1 MKKKILIPLIA
12 VFLLLSALV
21 ITAGLYY
28 ADGLPENITYTISRF
43 LNKID
48 TGFSQDQRNSAAD
61 SISVAQ
67 IDAEMPENVH
77 AVTLD
82 LSTELSADPSSG
94 SYGDLVSEIIYD
106 FNYYKNFLADTI
118 FIVPDLAGKYE
129 NFTDA
134 YGNKVDVLRECM
146 NYSDSAGYTKVLVIN
161 DGMLYHDGA
170 LSFDRIQYYLSNYPF
185 NAVVLSSETIFD
197 AGTVKNC
204 VTYVSDN
211 IKNIFGNAVCVGI
224 EIPAK
229 TAVMGATE
237 QITGVLQ
244 SGCLEFAVVEGGS
257 MTDPAMPF
265 GSVLSYWNALAATY
279 TDITFY
285 CKHRNDLVCTNQ
297 SQWNNYVEICDQV
310 RFLWDCENIHGSVFY
325 NTTALKKNKNSSS
338 LRLSYLFYDGEYS
351 ELAVESIQI
360 DDRSNTVVF
369 TGKAAAGH
377 KTLCNGVVI
386 SNAPTFT
393 FRASLGAG
401 GNTFRF
407 FSCGK
412 SLTYRIYGNTRII
425 YSFTP
430 TADLSVLSNET
441 VTVSAVCL
449 SDAYVQC
456 AVNGNTYQMA
466 KTASADKKEIP
477 AGYSVFS
484 CGIKFNVNG
493 NADVDLGRISITA
506 AAGDSSETV
515 SAASV
520 TVMKNDNTGIFNNII
535 GYYSDL
541 HDVSEEHMNRYAYSD
556 RVTPYHDNGLGT
568 ALLCRI
574 INDETETIGA
584 IGEKDTYHADN
595 STLTAGM
602 IDYVTGMEISD
613 AGFLRYKLGS
623 GLTVYGVNCEL
634 IANGYRMPNNRI
646 VADHVDDSSAA
657 STDLVFNIDWFSPV
671 TVKCKPLK
679 YWNGY
684 SQYSYNISSFDA
696 EYIEIKFYHAT
707 EFYNSA
713 VLQYGENSVFSHSE
727 LYSAG
732 DDNLI
737 LRVYLKKP
745 GQFYGFRIYRN
756 EANQLVVSCKKRL
769 SGALQGKVIM
779 LDAGHGGLSMT
790 GTAVADNSVSEKI
803 VTLAIAA
810 KAKEMLESNG
820 ATVIMTRTMDTPV
833 TLEERCVLL
842 RKYNPD
848 IFVSIHCDG
857 TENETDAGTH
867 SFYFRP
873 YSMPLAD
880 AINRELSTVYK
891 THIYAP
897 ADTNYPKVD
906 KAIKFYPFYVTR
918 MNECPAVLVETG
930 FMTNPV
936 EGMILGNDNTQYWLA
951 FGITRGIESYFGAN
965 YQ

>member
-12 VFLLLSALV
+12 VFLLLSAVV
-21 ITAGLYY
+21 ITAGLYIT
-28 ADGLPENITYTISRF
+28 DGLPENITYAISRF

-48 TGFSQDQRNSAAD
+48 TGFTPDQQNPLPENIA
-61 SISVAQ
+61 VAQ
-67 IDAEMPENVH
+67 IEAKMPENIH

-82 LSTELSADPSSG
+82 LAAELTADPSSG
-94 SYGDLVSEIIYD
+94 SYGDLVAEIVYD
-106 FNYYKNFLADTI
+106 FNYYKNFLTDTI
-118 FIVPDLAGKYE
+118 FVVPDLSGKYE

-134 YGNKVDVLRECM
+134 YGNRVDVLRECL
-146 NYSDSAGYTKVLVIN
+146 NYSESAGYTKVLVVN
-161 DGMLYHDGA
+161 DEMLYNNGA
-170 LSFDRIQYYLSNYPF
+170 LSFDQIQYYLSNYPF
-185 NAVVLSSETIFD
+185 NAAVLSSEALFE
-197 AGTVKNC
+197 AGTVGNC
-204 VTYVSDN
+204 VSFISEN
-211 IKNIFGNAVCVGI
+211 IKKVFGGAICFGV

-229 TAVMGATE
+229 TAVKGAAE
-237 QITGVLQ
+237 QTTGILQ
-244 SGCLEFAVVEGGS
+244 SGCLEFAVVEGGA

-265 GSVLSYWNALAATY
+265 GSVLSYWNALAGTY
-279 TDITFY
+279 PDITFY

-310 RFLWDCENIHGSVFY
+310 RFLWDCENISGSVFY

-338 LRLSYLFYDGEYS
+338 LRLSYLLYDGEYS
-351 ELAVESIQI
+351 DLAIESIQI
-360 DDRSNTVVF
+360 EEQSNSVLF
-369 TGKAAAGH
+369 TGKAAEGH
-377 KTLCNGVVI
+377 KTLCNGSVI
-386 SNAPTFT
+386 GAGPSFT
-393 FRASLGAG
+393 FRAPLTAG
-401 GNTFRF
+401 SNTFRF

-412 SLTYRIYGNTRII
+412 NLTYRIFGNTRII
-425 YSFTP
+425 YSFSP

-441 VTVSAVCL
+441 VAVSAVCL
-449 SDAYVQC
+449 SDAIVQC
-456 AVNGNTYQMA
+456 AINGNVYQMT
-466 KTASADKKEIP
+466 KTGAANTDGIP
-477 AGYSVFS
+477 SGYSTFS
-484 CGIKFNVNG
+484 CGIKFSVEA
-493 NADVDLGRISITA
+493 NADVNLGSIRITA
-506 AAGDSSETV
+506 SVGDSTETVTAAGI
-515 SAASV
+515 
-520 TVMKNDNTGIFNNII
+520 TVMKNDRAGLFNNII
-535 GYYSDL
+535 GYYTNLRDA
-541 HDVSEEHMNRYAYSD
+541 SEEHMDRFTYSD
-556 RVTPYHDNGLGT
+556 QVSPYHDNGLGT

-574 INDETETIGA
+574 INDETETIGE
-584 IGEKDTYHADN
+584 IGEKDTYHADS
-595 STLTAGM
+595 STLTAGT

-634 IANGYRMPNNRI
+634 IANGYKMPNNRI
-646 VADHVDDSSAA
+646 IADRVDDTSPS

-684 SQYSYNISSFDA
+684 SQYSYNVSSFDA

-707 EFYNSA
+707 EFYNSS
-713 VLQYGENSVFSHSE
+713 VLQFGENSVFSRTE

-756 EANQLVVSCKKRL
+756 DANQLVVSCKKRL
-769 SGALQGKVIM
+769 NGSLQGKMIM

-803 VTLAIAA
+803 VTLAIAS
-810 KAKEMLESNG
+810 KAKEMLESKG
-820 ATVIMTRTMDTPV
+820 ATVIMTRTMDTPI
-833 TLEERCVLL
+833 TLDDRCVLL

-880 AINRELSTVYK
+880 AINKELSTVYK

-897 ADTNYPKVD
+897 TDTNYPKVD
-906 KAIKFYPFYVTR
+906 KSIKFYPFYVTR
-918 MNECPAVLVETG
+918 MNDCPSVLVETG

-951 FGITRGIESYFGAN
+951 FGITNGIESYLSAN

>member
-1 MKKKILIPLIA
+1 MKKKILVPLIV
-12 VFLLLSALV
+12 VFLLLSAFV
-21 ITAGLYY
+21 IIAGLYVT
-28 ADGLPENITYTISRF
+28 DGLPENVTYTISRF

-48 TGFSQDQRNSAAD
+48 TGFTPDRQSQSPEYVA
-61 SISVAQ
+61 VAQ
-67 IDAEMPENVH
+67 INANMPESIHGVS
-77 AVTLD
+77 LD
-82 LSTELSADPSSG
+82 ISSEISTDPAAG
-94 SYGDLVSEIIYD
+94 SYGELVSEIVYD
-106 FNYYKNFLADTI
+106 FNYYKNFLTDTI
-118 FIVPDLAGKYE
+118 FIVPDQLGKYE
-129 NFTDA
+129 NFTDS
-134 YGNKVDVLRECM
+134 YGNKVDVLRECL
-146 NYSDSAGYTKVLVIN
+146 NYSDSAGYTKVLVVG
-161 DGMLYHDGA
+161 DDMLYVNGA
-170 LSFDRIQYYLSNYPF
+170 LSFDLILYYLSNYPF
-185 NAVVLSSETIFD
+185 NAVMLSSEALFD
-197 AGTVKNC
+197 ADTAVNC
-204 VTYVSDN
+204 ASYISEK
-211 IKNIFGNAVCVGI
+211 IKNTYGSAICFGV

-229 TAVMGATE
+229 TAAKGATA
-237 QITGVLQ
+237 QMNGLLQ
-244 SGCLEFAVVEGGS
+244 SGDLSFIVVEGGS
-257 MTDPAMPF
+257 MTDPSMPF
-265 GSVLSYWNALAATY
+265 GSVMTYWNSLAATY
-279 TDITFY
+279 PDITFY

-297 SQWNNYVEICDQV
+297 TQWNNYVEICDQV

-338 LRLSYLFYDGEYS
+338 LRLSYLLYDGEYS
-351 ELAVESIQI
+351 DLAVESVQI
-360 DDRSNTVVF
+360 EEQSNSVVF
-369 TGKAAAGH
+369 TGKAAESH
-377 KTLCNGVVI
+377 KTLCNGKVI
-386 SNAPTFT
+386 STEPSFT
-393 FRASLGAG
+393 FRTALSAG
-401 GNTFRF
+401 SNTFRF

-412 SLTYRIYGNTRII
+412 SLTYRIYGNTRLI
-425 YSFTP
+425 YSFAP

-441 VTVSAVCL
+441 VSVSAVCL
-449 SDAYVQC
+449 SDANVQC
-456 AVNGNTYQMA
+456 AINGNVYQMA
-466 KTASADKKEIP
+466 KTSSNTDGVP
-477 AGYSVFS
+477 VGYSTFS
-484 CGIKFNVNG
+484 CGVKFNG
-493 NADVDLGRISITA
+493 DTNADVNLGRILITA
-506 AAGDSSETV
+506 ALGDSTETV
-515 SAASV
+515 SAAAV
-520 TVMKNDNTGIFNNII
+520 TVMKSERAGLFNNII
-535 GYYSDL
+535 GYYSNLRDA
-541 HDVSEEHMNRYAYSD
+541 SEEHMDRYAYSD
-556 RVTPYHDNGLGT
+556 QVSPYHDNGLGT
-568 ALLCRI
+568 ALLCKI

-595 STLTAGM
+595 STLSAGM
-602 IDYVTGMEISD
+602 IDYVTGMEISE

-634 IANGYRMPNNRI
+634 IANGYQMPANRI
-646 VADHVDDSSAA
+646 IADHVYDSSPA

-713 VLQYGENSVFSHSE
+713 VLQFGENSAFSRTE

-756 EANQLVVSCKKRL
+756 DSNQLVVSCKKRL
-769 SGALQGKVIM
+769 NGSLQGKVVM

-803 VTLAIAA
+803 VTLAIAS
-810 KAKEMLESNG
+810 KTKEMLEGKG

-833 TLEERCVLL
+833 TLDERCVLL

-873 YSMPLAD
+873 YSMPLAE
-880 AINRELSTVYK
+880 AINRELSNVYK

-897 ADTNYPKVD
+897 TDTNYSKVD
-906 KAIKFYPFYVTR
+906 KSIKFYPFYVTR
-918 MNECPAVLVETG
+918 MNDCPSVLVETG

-951 FGITRGIESYFGAN
+951 SGISNGIEAYFSAN